1 MDREKPRKSG
11 ISRNLSIKS
20 VKNVGKAMKNAT
32 KATIDKIGDKDLDI
46 SERTATQMAISGRTL
61 KRKPSFQIDAK
72 SIAVANQSIMSN
84 GLDELDFGANLVFL
98 RRIFFFDKVLHQINS
113 NFD

>member
-1 MDREKPRKSG
+1 MDRERPRKSG

-32 KATIDKIGDKDLDI
+32 KATIEKIGDKELDI

-61 KRKPSFQIDAK
+61 KRKPFFQIDAK
-72 SIAVANQSIMSN
+72 SLQVANQSIVSN
-84 GLDELDFGANLVFL
+84 GLDELDFGASLVFQNL
-98 RRIFFFDKVLHQINS
+98 LFCGQICQGG
-113 NFD
+113 FA